1 MHYGRNIADDCNSRF
16 PLCCVFFF
24 CFLLVG
30 AVGGV
35 SVAGEGDETG
45 KTLDTLLCPPLGKVK
60 PTLNNG

>member
-1 MHYGRNIADDCNSRF
+1 M
-16 PLCCVFFF
+16 LCFFV